1 MCKRHKKKENPNLI
15 HLLTNIYI
23 KQVSIYLKSNA
34 SSADYHRFLMLLSLR
49 CGLFDSW
56 KNHNIK
62 QIIEYSTISRLK
74 ASINW
79 LSQPIRTDIP
89 SKKYNWI

>member
-34 SSADYHRFLMLLSLR
+34 SSADYHRFLMRLSLR
-49 CGLFDSW
+49 CGLFDS
-56 KNHNIK
+56 
-62 QIIEYSTISRLK
+62 
-74 ASINW
+74 
-79 LSQPIRTDIP
+79 
-89 SKKYNWI
+89 

>member
-34 SSADYHRFLMLLSLR
+34 SSADYHRFLMRLSLR
-49 CGLFDSW
+49 CGLFDSTQFDFL

-74 ASINW
+74 ASIN
-79 LSQPIRTDIP
+79 
-89 SKKYNWI
+89 